1 MSAAV
6 LRVTLRQLQV
16 FAAAVRTGSFA
27 AAAQDVGLTPPA
39 VTLQLKELEKAAGL
53 ALFERHGRKQTL
65 TQAGEQLLLCAQRVH
80 DAIDGCSVALAE
92 LKGLHRGLITI
103 GAVSTAKYFV
113 PRILAAF
120 ADRHPG
126 IDIRVQI
133 AARETI
139 VATLAEG
146 GIDLAIM
153 GRPPD
158 GLAVHTSVI
167 GDHPYVIVAAPDRAL
182 GRAALLGPRAL
193 EAETFLVREPGSGTR
208 TLMEQFFARAGIA
221 PRIGMEISSNET
233 IKQAVMA
240 GLGLAFIS
248 GHTIAAEIEDGRL
261 AVLPVGGL
269 PVLRQWFVVRPARK
283 PLSPPAA
290 ALAEFAVT
298 KGPGFLPTVPGAGVL
313 SVVGV

>member
-1 MSAAV
+1 MPAAV
-6 LRVTLRQLQV
+6 LRITLRQLQV

-53 ALFERHGRKQTL
+53 PLFERHGRKQTL
-65 TQAGEQLLLCAQRVH
+65 TQAGEQLLVCAQRVH

-167 GDHPYVIVAAPDRAL
+167 GDHPYVIVGAPDR
-182 GRAALLGPRAL
+182 GRRVAVEPRAL

-248 GHTIAAEIEDGRL
+248 GHTIAAEVEDGRL
-261 AVLPVGGL
+261 AVLPVAGL

-290 ALAEFAVT
+290 ALADFAVT
-298 KGPGFLPTVPGAGVL
+298 KGPGFLPTVPGAGAL